1 MGTVEMA
8 ELDPNL
14 FSQLS
19 SDDDENG
26 FGWNARPQCNTV
38 PNRRFM
44 PMPRLP
50 SGTIRNRRVTA
61 PPPPSSPVNETPS
74 STVGN
79 RDCTDLPLP
88 SSPEDETHS
97 ATNATNKDSW
107 RSEWAERCE
116 SAFPRMK
123 ELFKLESMHEAILE
137 SFAGSCAQ
145 FLHEEGIRGLL
156 NNNET
161 YGAIW
166 GSLFFAI
173 KPGKSKMEWE
183 SLCGKHNIEMRTRI
197 VRAVIAV
204 TSIDGGT
211 QSGNGRPVRASHI
224 ISDVIIQK
232 GKLRQVGRKH
242 RAKNLKN
249 RTCTL
254 NDAASEAVAHL
265 YSQTGKMLMQG
276 KQRMSDAFFR
286 EVGYFF
292 VAWSEYSVEINNVGY
307 KVEKET
313 LKLQPVTGKEAVWD
327 ELIAGAPE
335 MIERADGDTSNMEG
349 LNDMIKKAAV
359 CSMRIKHEVMV
370 KRKSGADRGERN
382 DAVNFLVLAEKMVLT
397 YTRNSNRS
405 AFLRSTRH
413 SLKTLVGMAK
423 ILYMLVDK
431 VIAETRLH
439 MPNDDGTS
447 RNVIVG
453 NVDLNTFMP
462 RKSRMKLFMEKGV
475 CLKGKYDDL
484 G

>member
-1 MGTVEMA
+1 VANIT
-8 ELDPNL
+8 LK
-14 FSQLS
+14 
-19 SDDDENG
+19 
-26 FGWNARPQCNTV
+26 C
-38 PNRRFM
+38 
-44 PMPRLP
+44 
-50 SGTIRNRRVTA
+50 
-61 PPPPSSPVNETPS
+61 
-74 STVGN
+74 
-79 RDCTDLPLP
+79 
-88 SSPEDETHS
+88 
-97 ATNATNKDSW
+97 
-107 RSEWAERCE
+107 ER
-116 SAFPRMK
+116 
-123 ELFKLESMHEAILE
+123 
-137 SFAGSCAQ
+137 
-145 FLHEEGIRGLL
+145 
-156 NNNET
+156 
-161 YGAIW
+161 
-166 GSLFFAI
+166 
-173 KPGKSKMEWE
+173 
-183 SLCGKHNIEMRTRI
+183 
-197 VRAVIAV
+197 
-204 TSIDGGT
+204 
-211 QSGNGRPVRASHI
+211 
-224 ISDVIIQK
+224 DVIIQK